1 MAVSLPSLR
10 QLRQFVA
17 LAEHAHFGRAATA
30 CHVTQSTL
38 SAGIKELETT
48 LGATLVDRTKRHVV
62 LTPLGREILERA
74 RRVLQDAEDLVRAA
88 EAGRMPLSGQLQ
100 FGVIP
105 TIGPFLL
112 PRILPRL
119 RKAHPKLQL
128 YLTEDLTGRLLEDL
142 HEGRVDVVLLALP
155 YDDPRIETQILFDD
169 TFQLVSRRDDPLAA
183 TDHLSSRH
191 LDDAKLLLLRDGH
204 CLRDHVLSAC
214 SVGAKRHL
222 DAFEGTSLHTLVQMV
237 DNGLGVTLLPQL
249 AIDGGILKG
258 TNLAATPLAE
268 KPARQIALAWR
279 KGTARAD
286 EFRLLGRT
294 ITDLSSRTR
303 AKP

>member
-1 MAVSLPSLR
+1 
-10 QLRQFVA
+10 
-17 LAEHAHFGRAATA
+17 
-30 CHVTQSTL
+30 
-38 SAGIKELETT
+38 
-48 LGATLVDRTKRHVV
+48 
-62 LTPLGREILERA
+62 
-74 RRVLQDAEDLVRAA
+74 
-88 EAGRMPLSGQLQ
+88 
-100 FGVIP
+100 VIP

-142 HEGRVDVVLLALP
+142 HEGRVDIVLLALP
-155 YDDPRIETQILFDD
+155 YDDSRIETQTLFDD
-169 TFQLVSRRDDPLAA
+169 VFQLVSRRDDPLASI
-183 TDHLSSRH
+183 HPLSSRD
-191 LDDAKLLLLRDGH
+191 LDDTKLLLLRDGH
-204 CLRDHVLSAC
+204 CLREHVLSAC
-214 SVGAKRHL
+214 SVGAKRPL

-258 TNLAATPLAE
+258 TNLVATPLVE
-268 KPARQIALAWR
+268 RPARQIALAWR

-294 ITDLSSRTR
+294 IADLSSRTR